1 MEFYK
6 QFTKVAEENGWSMIS
21 QYKINSFIVDSVESW
36 FDKKN
41 KEDYMVEKLKNGDV
55 HVFKLEKVYTK

>member
-6 QFTKVAEENGWSMIS
+6 KFSQYAEKNDWSMICE
-21 QYKINSFIVDSVESW
+21 YKIHSFIIDSIETW

-55 HVFKLEKVYTK
+55 HVYKLEKIYTK